1 MHTFERKS
9 KMFEP
14 FYTSVSSKFI
24 TLNSASTP
32 KITSLTQRKRAFL
45 IQMCVPMKTHSGATN
60 TEQRID
66 MSQTRWMQ
74 LTELGLWCKLD

>member
-1 MHTFERKS
+1 MPIFERKS

-24 TLNSASTP
+24 TLTSASTP

-45 IQMCVPMKTHSGATN
+45 IQMCELMKTHSGAAN
-60 TEQRID
+60 IEQRID
-66 MSQTRWMQ
+66 MSQTRWIQ
-74 LTELGLWCKLD
+74 LTEPGLWCKLD